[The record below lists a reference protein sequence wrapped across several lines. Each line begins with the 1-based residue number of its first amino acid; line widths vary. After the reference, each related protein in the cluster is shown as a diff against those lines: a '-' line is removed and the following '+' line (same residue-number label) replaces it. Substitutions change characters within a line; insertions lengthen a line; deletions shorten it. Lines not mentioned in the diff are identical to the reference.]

1 MRSLA
6 RIWDLARKEVLESAS
21 TPFLFLVTTIFLF
34 LSGHFFYSGALYY
47 SQLSAEWLANPS
59 LQRTALNV
67 SNLLLPPLFSNYSLL
82 LLFFVPLLTMASFSS
97 EKRNGTLELL
107 FTLPIRDA
115 EIVLGKWLG
124 TVLILLVLL
133 CPLWI
138 HPFVYRM
145 MGGPMALDTYASG
158 FLSLLLLACLFSA
171 IGLFVSSL
179 LESQTASAILTTG
192 ILILLWTWENIQSF
206 SFRGVGE
213 DIVKFSVQKYFQ
225 PFLRGL
231 ISTEGILFFLFGI
244 VFFLFLTLRSL
255 EKRSFR
261 NPL

>member
-1 MRSLA
+1 MRSLT
-6 RIWDLARKEVLESAS
+6 RIWGLARKEVLESAS
-21 TPFLFLVTTIFLF
+21 TPFLFLVATIFLF
-34 LSGHFFYSGALYY
+34 LSGNFFYSGALYY
-47 SQLSAEWLANPS
+47 SQLSAEWLADPS
-59 LQRTALNV
+59 LQKTALNA
-67 SNLLLPPLFSNYSLL
+67 STLLLPPLFSNYALL

-107 FTLPIRDA
+107 FTLPIRDR

-133 CPLWI
+133 GPLWL
-138 HPFVYRM
+138 HPFVYRA
-145 MGGPMALDTYASG
+145 MGCRMALDTYASG

-206 SFRGVGE
+206 SFRGAGE
-213 DIVKFSVQKYFQ
+213 DILRFSVQKYFQ

-231 ISTEGILFFLFGI
+231 ISTEGILFFLFAI
-244 VFFLFLTLRSL
+244 AFFLFLTLRSL

>member
-1 MRSLA
+1 MKSFI
-6 RIWDLARKEVLESAS
+6 RIWNLARKEVLESAS
-21 TPFLFLVTTIFLF
+21 TPFLFLVTTVFLF
-34 LSGHFFYSGALYY
+34 LSGNFFYSGALYY
-47 SQLSAEWLANPS
+47 SRLSAEWLANPQ
-59 LQRTALNV
+59 LQKNTLNA
-67 SNLLLPPLFSNYSLL
+67 STLLLPPLFSNYSLL

-124 TVLILLVLL
+124 TVSILLFLL
-133 CPLWI
+133 LPLWL
-138 HPFVYRM
+138 HPLFYRTI
-145 MGGPMALDTYASG
+145 GGAINFECYASG
-158 FLSLLLLACLFSA
+158 FLGLLLLACLFSA

-206 SFRGVGE
+206 SFKGAGE
-213 DIVKFSVQKYFQ
+213 NILKFSLQKYFQ

-231 ISTEGILFFLFGI
+231 ISTEGVLFFLFAI
-244 VFFLFLTLRSL
+244 AFFLFLTLRSI
-255 EKRSFR
+255 EKRSYR